1 MRNPTTDAAAD
12 AAVVIAGMVEK
23 LKAEYA
29 PQAVMLF
36 GSRADGSARPDS
48 DIDLLV
54 VVADSK
60 KSGLDRAIEARWMLE
75 DARRGF
81 GVDVIVVTADE
92 LERRIG
98 VGDHF
103 YEDILYKGRPL
114 HGARPNLKRCK
125 PMGEGNPEYA
135 SEWIGN
141 AERDWLLASILMRE
155 NAPEEGI
162 GYHLQQSLEKFLKA
176 YLISRGWRLERTHR
190 LPELLAEAEA
200 HDETLREYRKA
211 CADIAT
217 YYWWDRYPQ
226 RDPTPPE
233 VSGRAAIRESFAHAE
248 ALVAKLR
255 AGMAQAPPQPDANGG
270 GATCEDSE

>member
-1 MRNPTTDAAAD
+1 MRNPTTEVADAAAD
-12 AAVVIAGMVEK
+12 AAVAIYGMVEK

-54 VVADSK
+54 VVADSN
-60 KSGLDRAIEARWMLE
+60 KSGLDRAIEARRLL
-75 DARRGF
+75 DGARLGF
-81 GVDVIVVTADE
+81 SLDVIVVTARE

-98 VGDHF
+98 LGDHF

-114 HGARPNLKRCK
+114 HGARPNLERVKR
-125 PMGEGNPEYA
+125 MGEGNPEYA
-135 SEWIGN
+135 SEWIEQASSDWED
-141 AERDWLLASILMRE
+141 AEVLFAANRA
-155 NAPEEGI
+155 EGA
-162 GYHLQQSLEKFLKA
+162 GYFLQQSLEKFLKA
-176 YLISRGWRLERTHR
+176 YLISKGWRLERTHK
-190 LPELLAEAEA
+190 LVELLAEAEA

-226 RDPTPPE
+226 QEPPPPE
-233 VSGRAAIRESFAHAE
+233 VAGRAGIRESFAQAE
-248 ALVAKLR
+248 ALVARLR
-255 AGMAQAPPQPDANGG
+255 AGMAQAPPNETD
-270 GATCEDSE
+270 

>member
-1 MRNPTTDAAAD
+1 MRNPTTDATD
-12 AAVVIAGMVEK
+12 AALAIDGMVEK

-54 VVADSK
+54 VVSDSS
-60 KSGLDRAIEARWMLE
+60 KSGLDRAIDARRLL
-75 DARRGF
+75 DGARRGF
-81 GVDVIVVTADE
+81 GLDVIVVTAGE

-98 VGDHF
+98 LGDHF

-114 HGARPNLKRCK
+114 HGARPNLKRVK
-125 PMGEGNPEYA
+125 RMGEGNPEYA

-141 AERDWLLASILMRE
+141 AERDMRRATILM
-155 NAPEEGI
+155 NADDSEGA
-162 GYHLQQSLEKFLKA
+162 GYFLQQSLEKFLKA
-176 YLISRGWRLERTHR
+176 YLISKGWRLRRTHR
-190 LPELLAEAEA
+190 LPDLLAEAEA
-200 HDETLREYRKA
+200 HNETLREYRKA

-233 VSGRAAIRESFAHAE
+233 VSGRADIRESFAQAE
-248 ALVAKLR
+248 ALVARLR
-255 AGMAQAPPQPDANGG
+255 AGMAQTPPQETD
-270 GATCEDSE
+270 

>member
-1 MRNPTTDAAAD
+1 MRNPTTEVADAAAAID
-12 AAVVIAGMVEK
+12 GMVEK

-54 VVADSK
+54 VVADSN
-60 KSGLDRAIEARWMLE
+60 KSGLDRAIEARQLV
-75 DARRGF
+75 DGARRGF
-81 GVDVIVVTADE
+81 GVDVIVVTARE

-103 YEDILYKGRPL
+103 YEDILHKGRPL
-114 HGARPNLKRCK
+114 HGARPNMERVKR
-125 PMGEGNPEYA
+125 MGEGNPEYA
-135 SEWIGN
+135 SEWIAN

-176 YLISRGWRLERTHR
+176 YLISKGWRLERTHR

-200 HDETLREYRKA
+200 HDETLVEYRRA

-226 RDPTPPE
+226 QEPPPPE
-233 VSGRAAIRESFAHAE
+233 VSGRADIRESFAQAE
-248 ALVAKLR
+248 ALVARLR

-270 GATCEDSE
+270 GAPGEESE